1 MLTFNDNDW
10 TRDYEH
16 VYTLREI
23 HEGFGLSLGLTD
35 YPIFDEEYRNVLN
48 NAIYRHFCYRQIA
61 ADTPQ
66 LFVFYLNRRMREQMP
81 TYNALYKKLLDDALD
96 PFGTYVHDA
105 NGNSHDASTS
115 KTDSAADSANK
126 SDSKANSVGTT
137 ILSDT
142 PASFMDDPYDPKYMS
157 SLTQAK
163 TDSTSTANTTGNS
176 TSNLNSQAN
185 GARDYIDHATSRVGY
200 LGDAVVNALATGFL
214 NTDLMVCD
222 MLEPCFI
229 QLWNDQP
236 LI

>member
-1 MLTFNDNDW
+1 MLTFSDNDW

-48 NAIYRHFCYRQIA
+48 NAIYQHFCYRQIA

-66 LFVFYLNRRMREQMP
+66 LFVFYLNRRMSEQMP
-81 TYNALYKKLLDDALD
+81 TYNALYKKLLDQSLD
-96 PFGTYVHDA
+96 PFGTYVSDGSGTNKGESNSVNDSKGTATGKQVSNALNNGTNVLSNTPA
-105 NGNSHDASTS
+105 NYMQDPTDIKYMSQLTQTKGTS
-115 KTDSAADSANK
+115 DTTSSTDSA
-126 SDSKANSVGTT
+126 
-137 ILSDT
+137 
-142 PASFMDDPYDPKYMS
+142 
-157 SLTQAK
+157 
-163 TDSTSTANTTGNS
+163 TTGNN
-176 TSNLNSQAN
+176 TGKSNSLS
-185 GARDYIDHATSRVGY
+185 DYVNHVASRSGY
-200 LGDAVVNALATGFL
+200 FGDAVLSALATGFL

>member
-16 VYTLREI
+16 VYTLREV

-35 YPIFDEEYRNVLN
+35 YPIFDEEYRNTLN
-48 NAIYRHFCYRQIA
+48 NAIYQHFCYRQIA

-81 TYNALYKKLLDDALD
+81 TYNAIYKKLLDDALD

-105 NGNSHDASTS
+105 NGNSRDASTS
-115 KTDSAADSANK
+115 KTDSAADSTNK

-137 ILSDT
+137 ILSNT

-163 TDSTSTANTTGNS
+163 NDSTSTANSTGNS

-200 LGDAVVNALATGFL
+200 LGDAIVNALATGFL

-236 LI
+236 LV